1 MAQGQPSAEWFVQD
15 DEGTRG
21 PFSEAEL
28 REIVQQSADPQ
39 LLVKQGNSE
48 WHPAAVIR
56 QKMEQLAA
64 RGIYIRCGK
73 VAEGPF
79 TMTKARELLKTVSSD
94 GIKVRTGER
103 GEWVPASQWL
113 DAIRKLE
120 RKRQSR
126 PRKSSVATGAI
137 RPSDDEA
144 VADATLI
151 EEEPAGATLVEA
163 VLIEPE
169 PVLEAIPVAIAV
181 NPGHGLSPAKPAHQ
195 TPVQRSHQAPSPA
208 MQFASTSAHVPRPA
222 SYPRPQNPRAHGN
235 SGAGALLLKL
245 GSVAISVCILLGIV
259 GLKFLK
265 VGGKAAL
272 RQHQQQQREESRQ
285 PLGPGGS
292 RSVIASSLSQ
302 RSPIQHRLPSSRTGA
317 TAPRP
322 QPKPAPAIPVRTGP
336 PTVVAGCC
344 FVRSSSRAPAS
355 LMREPPSRRKS
366 RDSNQP
372 T

>member
-39 LLVKQGNSE
+39 LRVKQGISE

-79 TMTKARELLKTVSSD
+79 TMTKARALLKTVSSD

-137 RPSDDEA
+137 R
-144 VADATLI
+144 
-151 EEEPAGATLVEA
+151 
-163 VLIEPE
+163 
-169 PVLEAIPVAIAV
+169 
-181 NPGHGLSPAKPAHQ
+181 
-195 TPVQRSHQAPSPA
+195 RA
-208 MQFASTSAHVPRPA
+208 MM
-222 SYPRPQNPRAHGN
+222 
-235 SGAGALLLKL
+235 K
-245 GSVAISVCILLGIV
+245 
-259 GLKFLK
+259 
-265 VGGKAAL
+265 
-272 RQHQQQQREESRQ
+272 
-285 PLGPGGS
+285 
-292 RSVIASSLSQ
+292 
-302 RSPIQHRLPSSRTGA
+302 RLPTL
-317 TAPRP
+317 P
-322 QPKPAPAIPVRTGP
+322 
-336 PTVVAGCC
+336 
-344 FVRSSSRAPAS
+344 
-355 LMREPPSRRKS
+355 
-366 RDSNQP
+366 
-372 T
+372 